1 MADPVWD
8 VAFLQDAVNELWN
21 QVRDL
26 QWELGGV
33 RSRMLREIRRLRRA
47 LLLLV
52 EDWSAGNDDAD
63 NNNNS

>member
-8 VAFLQDAVNELWN
+8 IAFLQDAVNKLRN

-33 RSRMLREIRRLRRA
+33 RSRMLREIRRLRKA

-63 NNNNS
+63 NNNNN